1 MSSNSCYIMFVN
13 KVSQNTGVSL
23 QFNKRLMKELKKK
36 KSTYVC
42 CLMSINLSLRYGGQ

>member
-36 KSTYVC
+36 KYIC
-42 CLMSINLSLRYGGQ
+42 MLSDEH